1 MDGIGVPELLIVL
14 VIIIILFG
22 PSRLAG
28 AGKALGEAI
37 RGFRRELHADD
48 SASPTSEERQ
58 PSDQQL

>member
-48 SASPTSEERQ
+48 SSNPTGEERRRG
-58 PSDQQL
+58 DQQL

>member
-1 MDGIGVPELLIVL
+1 MDGIGVPELLILL

-37 RGFRRELHADD
+37 RGFRRELRADD
-48 SASPTSEERQ
+48 SAGPEGEERR
-58 PSDQQL
+58 P